1 MITADALVL
10 HSALES
16 AKGERKTGNIHV
28 LAKFSGAIKNAILV
42 VHSGELVGCNY
53 LGKVGKEAIRVLL
66 QAVALKALFVRH
78 DVSDFTPQSGIP
90 SLEDILRELHKAQP
104 AESAAQQSSRQTIPK
119 AYTGCAGK
127 SNRAAEIL
135 ASVIGEEEA
144 RLQIR
149 RIMKQYSAEDG
160 IEEFIEACID
170 LATSYVGEQIA
181 RAMFEEIADQAT
193 EA

>member
-1 MITADALVL
+1 MVTADALVL

-16 AKGERKTGNIHV
+16 ARGERKTGNIHV
-28 LAKFSGAIKNAILV
+28 LTQISGSIKNAILV

-53 LGKVGKEAIRVLL
+53 LGKVGREAVRGLL

-78 DVSDFTPQSGIP
+78 DVSEFTPQSGIP
-90 SLEDILRELHKAQP
+90 SLEDILRELHSAQP
-104 AESAAQQSSRQTIPK
+104 AESAAQQSTKQTIPK
-119 AYTGCAGK
+119 AYTGRAGK

-135 ASVIGEEEA
+135 ATVVGEEEA
-144 RLQIR
+144 RLQVR
-149 RIMKQYSAEDG
+149 NIMKQYSAEDG

-181 RAMFEEIADQAT
+181 RAMFEEIAVQAT
-193 EA
+193 ES